1 MLSTEAY
8 GSALPAGSGRMKE
21 GDGLHRPEAWKETV
35 AALEARECPR
45 EPESTRRGPESARG
59 DGGARVPE
67 RRGGNACPRNLRD
80 ASTPRPAL
88 GQHSLGQ
95 LLGQVVGF
103 GPEEVQTL
111 RRMLSAVLH
120 LTSLAFDEA
129 TGGGRGGG
137 RRAGHVRDTSA
148 ARPR

>member
-1 MLSTEAY
+1 M
-8 GSALPAGSGRMKE
+8 
-21 GDGLHRPEAWKETV
+21 PEET
-35 AALEARECPR
+35 AAREIPR
-45 EPESTRRGPESARG
+45 GEAGTLARATSA
-59 DGGARVPE
+59 
-67 RRGGNACPRNLRD
+67 
-80 ASTPRPAL
+80 SRP
-88 GQHSLGQ
+88 
-95 LLGQVVGF
+95 LLEQVVGF

-148 ARPR
+148 ARP